1 MTEATPI
8 KSSITTTRRSF
19 LQTYGLGAGLAADC
33 RCHKACPALHE
44 MVKDDSTG
52 VVTRTGAGIDLSDG
66 AMVVHARHQRDP
78 QHRNH

>member
-1 MTEATPI
+1 MTETTPI
-8 KSSITTTRRSF
+8 KSSIATTRRSF
-19 LQTYGLGAGLAADC
+19 LHTFGLGAGLAEDC
-33 RCHKACPALHE
+33 RCHKTYPSSQE